1 MPCVPMFHFRQQWV
15 RYFSWSVEANW
26 LYIWVKLDVI
36 FSFQF
41 PQTMEKLRKLSNE
54 IHWLSVHLSNS
65 SD

>member
-1 MPCVPMFHFRQQWV
+1 MFHV
-15 RYFSWSVEANW
+15 VSSMDKEADW
-26 LYIWVKLDVI
+26 LCIWVKLDVI

-54 IHWLSVHLSNS
+54 IHWLSVHLSNL